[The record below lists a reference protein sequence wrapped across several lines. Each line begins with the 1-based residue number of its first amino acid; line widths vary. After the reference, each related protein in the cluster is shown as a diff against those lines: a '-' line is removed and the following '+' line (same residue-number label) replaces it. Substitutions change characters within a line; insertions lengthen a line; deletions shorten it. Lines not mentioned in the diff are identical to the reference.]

1 MECENDDGEAC
12 QPGTGAPPMTRGG
25 KTPGIDDG
33 RYRQAAGIVRRSWK
47 GLGGVYR
54 AGALPGIKF
63 RNSCDHAAPP
73 ARQAMYGQ
81 RSLLLPDL
89 CGSESDAEIRG
100 YLLPR
105 GEFALWQF
113 EQLE

>member
-1 MECENDDGEAC
+1 
-12 QPGTGAPPMTRGG
+12 
-25 KTPGIDDG
+25 
-33 RYRQAAGIVRRSWK
+33 
-47 GLGGVYR
+47 VYC

-63 RNSCDHAAPP
+63 RNIGDHTTPAAW
-73 ARQAMYGQ
+73 QTMYGQ

-89 CGSESDAEIRG
+89 CGSESNAEIRG

-113 EQLE
+113 DQLE